1 MKYYEKSIRKDLKTT
16 EGNEK
21 KRERNRFQWHPLHE
35 L

>member
-16 EGNEK
+16 EGIEIT
-21 KRERNRFQWHPLHE
+21 RERNRFQWHPLHE